1 MLKKIGMLGA
11 AVALTVAAGCTTYRD
26 SNTARTPEEQLLL
39 SKAVDY
45 SLAGMTH
52 AKLAGQKAFL
62 DVSGLE
68 CVDKA
73 YVVDALKQNLAAS
86 DVRLVDKADEAEF
99 IITAR
104 AGTVATQ
111 AGSALF
117 GIPALKIPI
126 PMVGTTDSPE
136 VALFKWVKQD
146 GLAKLCVSAY
156 SKDKKLI
163 GSHEGI
169 GHTRYG
175 RWTLLIMIH
184 WDNTNVPELK
194 MPVTKN

>member
-1 MLKKIGMLGA
+1 M
-11 AVALTVAAGCTTYRD
+11 
-26 SNTARTPEEQLLL
+26 
-39 SKAVDY
+39 
-45 SLAGMTH
+45 
-52 AKLAGQKAFL
+52 
-62 DVSGLE
+62 
-68 CVDKA
+68 
-73 YVVDALKQNLAAS
+73 
-86 DVRLVDKADEAEF
+86 
-99 IITAR
+99 
-104 AGTVATQ
+104 
-111 AGSALF
+111 F

-163 GSHEGI
+163 GSHEGV

-175 RWTLLIMIH
+175 RWTVLIMIH

-194 MPVTKN
+194 MPVTGK